1 VTALPTESSECV
13 DVWTARTGNL
23 SLLFFTAQGPAI
35 ERAAE
40 PLCFRMMARPTAA
53 PLKVEHYKNL
63 PETGPRHQLIDG
75 DLYKRC
81 GLGSDLKIQIQER
94 LCCFIQERACAT

>member
-23 SLLFFTAQGPAI
+23 SLLFFTTQGSAI

-81 GLGSDLKIQIQER
+81 GLGRI
-94 LCCFIQERACAT
+94 